1 MGVFQLLSAGLI
13 GLPMVGKTTI
23 FNLVTNAGA
32 ETSKFLTGKSDI
44 NVGMATVPDRRVDFL
59 SALYKPRRTV
69 YAQVRFSDVPGLVRG
84 ASQGKGVGNAFLDG
98 IRQADLL
105 VHVVRA
111 FESPGVLHVDG
122 SVNPLRDIETVD
134 LELLFADME
143 FVEKRIQRIEGGKK
157 VKKENLAELAVMKKL
172 MARLEN
178 EIPMSRVELGAE
190 EREILENYSFFTD
203 KPVIL
208 VVNTDEDQF
217 RNRDYPGKE
226 GLVNLA
232 QERGTRIIEVCGLM
246 EMEISQLPPEDR
258 DIFMADLGIEEL
270 GVERLAR
277 AVYDTL
283 GLISFFTVGED
294 EVKAWTIDRGTEAKR
309 AAGKI
314 HSDIERGFIRAEV
327 VKFSDL
333 QQLGTM
339 ARVKEKGLARLE
351 GKDYTVQDG
360 DIINFRFNV

>member
-1 MGVFQLLSAGLI
+1 MLSAGLI

-32 ETSKFLTGKSDI
+32 ETSKFLTGKSDT
-44 NVGMATVPDRRVDFL
+44 NVSLAAVPDSRVDFL
-59 SALYKPRRTV
+59 SSLYKPRKTTN
-69 YAQVRFSDVPGLVRG
+69 AQVRFSDVPGLVRG

-98 IRQADLL
+98 IRQTDLL

-111 FESPGVLHVDG
+111 FQDSGVLHVDG
-122 SVNPLRDIETVD
+122 SVSPLRDIETVD
-134 LELLFADME
+134 LELLLADMD

-157 VKKENLAELAVMKKL
+157 IKKENLEELDVMKKCL
-172 MARLEN
+172 AQLEQ
-178 EIPMSRVELGAE
+178 EIPMSKAGLDHSD
-190 EREILENYSFFTD
+190 REILKNYSFFTD

-208 VVNTDEDQF
+208 VVNTDESQL
-217 RNRDYPGKE
+217 REGKYPGKE
-226 GLVNLA
+226 ELEALA
-232 QERGTRIIEVCGLM
+232 EKRGIRLIEVCGLM

-258 DIFMADLGIEEL
+258 GLFMADLGIEEL
-270 GVERLAR
+270 GVERLSR
-277 AVYDTL
+277 GVYDTL
-283 GLISFFTVGED
+283 GLLSFFTVGED
-294 EVKAWTIDRGTEAKR
+294 EVKAWTIDRGTDARR

-327 VKFSDL
+327 VKFNDL
-333 QQLGTM
+333 KELGAM

-351 GKDYTVQDG
+351 GKEYIVQDG

>member
-1 MGVFQLLSAGLI
+1 MLSAGLI

-32 ETSKFLTGKSDI
+32 ETSRFLSGKADT
-44 NVGMATVPDRRVDFL
+44 NVNMATVPDSRVDFL
-59 SALYKPRRTV
+59 SRLYKPRRTV
-69 YAQVRFSDVPGLVRG
+69 YAQVQFSDVPGLVRG

-111 FESPGVLHVDG
+111 FDNPGVPHVDG
-122 SVNPLRDIETVD
+122 SVDPLRDIQTVD

-143 FVEKRIQRIEGGKK
+143 FVEKRIRRIEGGKK
-157 VKKENLAELAVMKKL
+157 IKKENLDELAVMKKL
-172 MARLEN
+172 MVQLEN
-178 EIPMSRVELGAE
+178 EIPMKKVDLDAKD
-190 EREILENYSFFTD
+190 REILKDYSFFTD

-208 VVNTDEDQF
+208 VVNTGEDQS
-217 RNRDYPGKE
+217 RKGDYPGRKDLLKLAEEKE
-226 GLVNLA
+226 
-232 QERGTRIIEVCGLM
+232 TRLIEVCGLM

-258 DIFMADLGIEEL
+258 EPFMADLGIGEL
-270 GVERLAR
+270 GVERLSR

-294 EVKAWTIDRGTEAKR
+294 EVKAWTIGRGTNAKK

-327 VKFSDL
+327 VKYEDL
-333 QQLGTM
+333 KELGTM
-339 ARVKEKGLARLE
+339 AKVKEKGLAGLE
-351 GKDYTVQDG
+351 GKDYIVQDG